1 MMGRMLRTIPVLIM
15 AAAVLARAEK
25 VPAAKLLEM
34 ARSNAPELEQT
45 LRDTLTED
53 AIKKGAAVI
62 GEGPDFV
69 WAVISE
75 RPPMLRID
83 LGEPVAARKLG
94 GLWFYMGKLR
104 TGTAHKTQ
112 WLVDG

>member
-1 MMGRMLRTIPVLIM
+1 MIGRMLRTIPVMIV
-15 AAAVLARAEK
+15 AAALAHAEK

-69 WAVISE
+69 WAVMSD

-83 LGEPVAARKLG
+83 LGEPAAARKLG
-94 GLWFYMGKLR
+94 GLWIYTGKLR

-112 WLVDG
+112 